1 MQGGRVV
8 WMQAKKVEK
17 DGSDLANVK
26 LRFRS
31 RATTTTTTTLFHER
45 NFGQNTRV
53 RRDHATYVFLS
64 DNGYLSL
71 QFRLIMPVPSR
82 PMTSDRAVT

>member
-17 DGSDLANVK
+17 DGSDLGQTSLSIEDNNNDNND
-26 LRFRS
+26 
-31 RATTTTTTTLFHER
+31 TFHER

-82 PMTSDRAVT
+82 PMTSDGAVT